1 MCLQRTFATFLV
13 GQASDPVAEAGH
25 LMKKGQPDK
34 ALELLNPLSATN
46 PEPKGAEYLRGLILY
61 EKGDLQEAEAAFA
74 KASAQDP
81 ADLEAMKMQGASLFR
96 LGKAADAIPLL
107 EKAQGSTQQMNVD
120 PQYVLGL
127 CYLDT
132 NRFDDARHAFAA
144 QYEFLPDSASAYLL
158 EGRMLLR
165 RDYLPAAEKATQKA
179 LELKPDL
186 PSAHLLLGQI
196 ALARNDLPEAV
207 SQFVMERNLNPM
219 FGTVYDR
226 LGRCLPSQRRLYQC
240 AKVFGSRCPS
250 RTNTE
255 YSLHSARQSDAGG
268 RRRNDGDDV
277 SQACDRDRL
286 QKLNGTRIAWESL
299 PISGPYRRRSRGVA
313 HRGETSGDGSA
324 SSGAIQVSLTIT
336 LDFISKDSKPSYC
349 WRFFR
354 AGTYPTR
361 SASIRNRLIRHQPT
375 MHRQHGISTW
385 PLRRASPCAMST
397 GASHQSVTSLS
408 PPDLERRLSITI
420 GMAGRISSSSMAQRC
435 LGTKPPEPPTNHLFH
450 NNHDGTFTDVTAKA
464 GLVSTGWGQGVCVGD
479 YDNDGFDDIYVTG
492 YGANRLFHNQGNGT
506 FREVA
511 QQSGVAGSGKE
522 WGTGCAFIDYDRD
535 GKLDLVVANYVHFD
549 LAKTPAPGQEPGCIW
564 KGVPVMCGPRGL
576 ASAPNIL
583 YHNLGNG
590 KFDDVSKSSG
600 IENTTAHY
608 CFSVSTI
615 DYNDDGWPDVYV
627 ACDSTPAILYRNN
640 RNGTFTDVGIDSS
653 VAFNEDGREQA
664 GMGSTVA
671 DYDGD
676 GKLDIFK
683 TNFSDDTSTL
693 YHNNGDGTF
702 ADKTFAAGLGINT
715 DALGWGAAFA
725 DVDNDGWP
733 DLLVVNGHVY
743 PEVDSE
749 VMGTTI
755 S

>member
-1 MCLQRTFATFLV
+1 MARHNCKLSVAFVSLRNILAILLLAQAGWSLAGGAT
-13 GQASDPVAEAGH
+13 GQHSPPPYPASTDHVPPAWYIDVAAQAGITVRNVNGGVTS
-25 LMKKGQPDK
+25 KRYIIESTGSGAAIIDYDRDGWPDIFIV
-34 ALELLNPLSATN
+34 N
-46 PEPKGAEYLRGLILY
+46 
-61 EKGDLQEAEAAFA
+61 
-74 KASAQDP
+74 
-81 ADLEAMKMQGASLFR
+81 
-96 LGKAADAIPLL
+96 
-107 EKAQGSTQQMNVD
+107 GST
-120 PQYVLGL
+120 LSG
-127 CYLDT
+127 
-132 NRFDDARHAFAA
+132 
-144 QYEFLPDSASAYLL
+144 
-158 EGRMLLR
+158 
-165 RDYLPAAEKATQKA
+165 TQ
-179 LELKPDL
+179 
-186 PSAHLLLGQI
+186 
-196 ALARNDLPEAV
+196 
-207 SQFVMERNLNPM
+207 
-219 FGTVYDR
+219 
-226 LGRCLPSQRRLYQC
+226 
-240 AKVFGSRCPS
+240 
-250 RTNTE
+250 
-255 YSLHSARQSDAGG
+255 
-268 RRRNDGDDV
+268 
-277 SQACDRDRL
+277 
-286 QKLNGTRIAWESL
+286 
-299 PISGPYRRRSRGVA
+299 
-313 HRGETSGDGSA
+313 
-324 SSGAIQVSLTIT
+324 
-336 LDFISKDSKPSYC
+336 
-349 WRFFR
+349 
-354 AGTYPTR
+354 
-361 SASIRNRLIRHQPT
+361 
-375 MHRQHGISTW
+375 
-385 PLRRASPCAMST
+385 
-397 GASHQSVTSLS
+397 
-408 PPDLERRLSITI
+408 
-420 GMAGRISSSSMAQRC
+420 
-435 LGTKPPEPPTNHLFH
+435 PPEPPTNHLFH

-492 YGANRLFHNQGNGT
+492 YGTNRLFHNQGNGT

-702 ADKTFAAGLGINT
+702 NDTTFTAGLGINT
-715 DALGWGAAFA
+715 DALGWGTAFA

-743 PEVDSE
+743 PEVDTE
-749 VMGTTI
+749 VMGTRYREPRFLYYNLGNGKFKDLSKSAGPGLTEPRSGRGLAIGDLFNDGRLDAVVNNLSDFPMLLVNVAGNKNHWLGLRLIGTI
-755 S
+755 SNKDAIGSRVTLHGAKRAWVDEVRSGSSFNSSNDLRLHFGLGASPELTSIEIRWPNGRNEIFDPPPSLDHFVDITEGSGRK